1 MRTVSDSFQSDSQ
14 KLNSGNAI
22 LELLDVIIFENDG
35 TTTIDRYVNNNV
47 DITSN
52 TNLYNKASFQ
62 FSIGSDSKETL
73 GDASLDFD
81 SGNLNIIRKLR
92 EVDKRPEV
100 ELRIVSSANLDVV
113 EAGPI
118 KFKVESAQTK
128 DTVTS
133 INLTV
138 EPVLG
143 QPIPF
148 HKYTPKLFPN
158 LWL

>member
-1 MRTVSDSFQSDSQ
+1 MRTVSDTFQAEAQ
-14 KLNSGNAI
+14 KLNSGQAV
-22 LELLDVIIFENDG
+22 LQLLDVIIFENDG

-52 TNLYNKASFQ
+52 GNIYNRASFE
-62 FSIGSDSKETL
+62 FSIGGDSKESV
-73 GDASLDFD
+73 GNASLNFD
-81 SGNLNIIRKLR
+81 SGNVDIVRKLR
-92 EVDKRPEV
+92 EVDKRPEI
-100 ELRIVSSANLDVV
+100 ELSVV
-113 EAGPI
+113 AGNAPDAIEAGPI
-118 KFKVESAQTK
+118 NFKVDSAQTK

-133 INLTV
+133 IDLTV